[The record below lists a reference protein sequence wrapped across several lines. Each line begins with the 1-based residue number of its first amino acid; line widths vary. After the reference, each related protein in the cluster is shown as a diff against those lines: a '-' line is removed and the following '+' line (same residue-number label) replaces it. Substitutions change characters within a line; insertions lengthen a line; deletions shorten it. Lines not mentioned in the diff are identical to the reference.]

1 MLRWLAALTIAGAVG
16 IGCSKPHDAQ
26 RAPDVASSIAN
37 SSSSSGPPAPV
48 DPRQAMKAAAT
59 QFAIDELGETRGATR
74 GTDQVFLP
82 DENDQSYLD
91 VIDCDEGMRQ
101 TDLSGR
107 KETFAESVYKR
118 TAVLRQKMKLG
129 GYPLEA
135 FDPILAAYEEQRIA
149 QGQPA
154 SSGDQLAAAD
164 REFEGQRA
172 LASQLE
178 AARRQ
183 HSPDLPP
190 IRAEGGCGGG
200 ESLAAFRSQ
209 PAGARIWLIPKFAFD
224 VCRFSGLDSWNTT
237 ACDRWTELEPGVGS
251 PLSGTYMYKAQWPDG
266 SAARGSRSVR
276 SAAEGVQTFVV
287 ARQ

>member
-26 RAPDVASSIAN
+26 RAPDAAPGIA
-37 SSSSSGPPAPV
+37 SSSSSPGPPAPAPV

-135 FDPILAAYEEQRIA
+135 FDPILAAYEEQRVA

-183 HSPDLPP
+183 
-190 IRAEGGCGGG
+190 
-200 ESLAAFRSQ
+200 LAAFRSQ